1 MAIVKIQHVVVIA
14 ASIAFSVH
22 IMQLIRG
29 ATDIQNPLA
38 ATE

>member
-1 MAIVKIQHVVVIA
+1 MAIVKSKHVVVIA
-14 ASIAFSVH
+14 PSIAVSVQ